1 MDFRPSWI
9 PPTTTTTTTTTENES
24 IVVTSWVPCE
34 ARKIEEEPEDS

>member
-9 PPTTTTTTTTTENES
+9 PPATTTTTDNES
-24 IVVTSWVPCE
+24 FVVTSWVPCE